1 METAM
6 HLKRFFARLCAA
18 SLICIS
24 LAPPALS
31 QQQQAEATKPAQG
44 AEKQPPPEGGKPK
57 AFTLPQKETITLA
70 NGMKAT
76 LVPYGT
82 LPKVAIS
89 VTVRAG
95 KLNESPT
102 QVWLSDLT
110 VSMLKEGTTSRSS
123 AALAEE
129 VASMGGVLDVTVGPD
144 QTVVIGDVLSEFGPQ
159 LLSLMAEVVQKPL
172 LPEKELARLKNN
184 LTRQLTISK
193 SQPGPLALE
202 RFRKI
207 LYPNHA
213 YGRVFPTEQMI
224 ESYTIADVQK
234 FYRDNFGAART
245 HIFIAGRFDQAQ
257 MKKAIRETFEAWP
270 RGRDPIEDIPKP
282 TAARTIQLIDR
293 PGAEQSTIY
302 IGLPVI
308 YPGHKDYMPLL
319 VTNTLLGGSFA
330 SRITSNIREQKGYTY
345 SPSSSVS
352 TRYRD
357 AYWTEVADVT
367 TNVTGPSLKEIFY
380 EIDRLQKE
388 PPTEQE
394 LNGIKNYLA
403 GIFVLQNSSREG
415 VINQLSFLNLHRLDD
430 KYLTDYVQNI
440 YAVTPAEV
448 QRIAQ
453 TYLQAG
459 KMAIVIVG
467 DREKIAKD
475 VSAFGD
481 IVN

>member
-1 METAM
+1 
-6 HLKRFFARLCAA
+6 
-18 SLICIS
+18 
-24 LAPPALS
+24 
-31 QQQQAEATKPAQG
+31 
-44 AEKQPPPEGGKPK
+44 
-57 AFTLPQKETITLA
+57 
-70 NGMKAT
+70 
-76 LVPYGT
+76 
-82 LPKVAIS
+82 
-89 VTVRAG
+89 
-95 KLNESPT
+95 
-102 QVWLSDLT
+102 
-110 VSMLKEGTTSRSS
+110 
-123 AALAEE
+123 
-129 VASMGGVLDVTVGPD
+129 
-144 QTVVIGDVLSEFGPQ
+144 VVIGDVLSEFGPQ

-245 HIFIAGRFDQAQ
+245 HIFVAGRFDQAQ

-282 TAARTIQLIDR
+282 TATRTIQLIDR

-394 LNGIKNYLA
+394 LDGIKNYLA

-481 IVN
+481 VVN